1 MTTECI
7 DCGNPRIEA
16 NDRCASCNHRQ
27 RKLAREEAKPIK
39 TYKIPKASPKQAAIN
54 HQYSKSLKERYQE
67 APKQICKGCGESATC
82 TAHIIAKS
90 RLKVIGK
97 PQLISHP
104 AASFPSCYACNSAI
118 ENPKGHGWKALA
130 NIEECLEF
138 IKKHDPELHRKFM
151 VNL

>member
-1 MTTECI
+1 MITECI

-27 RKLAREEAKPIK
+27 RRLAREEAKPIK
-39 TYKIPKASPKQAAIN
+39 TYKIPKASPKQHAIN
-54 HQYSKSLKERYQE
+54 AKYSKSLKERYQE
-67 APKQICKGCGESATC
+67 APKQICAGCGEPATC

-90 RLKVIGK
+90 RLKVIGR
-97 PQLISHP
+97 PELIHHP
-104 AASFPSCYACNSAI
+104 KASFPSCYACNTAI
-118 ENPKGHGWKALA
+118 ENPKGQAWKGLA

-138 IKKHDPELHRKFM
+138 IKQHDTELHRKFM